1 MQTSS
6 QTLFFLAQWTE
17 YHTHVLPTAMGP
29 VGVTELQYFVM
40 AACLL
45 SGCLCRELVSATL
58 SAPALADSSVSLRL
72 AIIMTTVV
80 VTLLSCVAF
89 VLTVLSAPETKSA
102 TKALGQLAPIAIV
115 ALSGVSFSDAVYS
128 DHPRALSTATGLLM
142 VHLTNKMIVF
152 SMAQQEFGG
161 ILTQWIALPYVGC
174 ALCLATAP
182 QPLSLTALGVCRSAM
197 VASHYLEGEQ
207 LQLEIYAL
215 LVRPPPPPHTPPP
228 RPGCAV

>member
-1 MQTSS
+1 MDPGSRWVAAVQTSS

-174 ALCLATAP
+174 ETLCLATAP
-182 QPLSLTALGVCRSAM
+182 QVRPHDR
-197 VASHYLEGEQ
+197 VASSTSRLS
-207 LQLEIYAL
+207 
-215 LVRPPPPPHTPPP
+215 
-228 RPGCAV
+228 GCWR